1 MCRSIKTIDKG
12 LHDLD
17 ARYGDEVVWRAY
29 DSMVAVASEMYD
41 EISTFKFWVFHYR
54 WWYR

>member
-17 ARYGDEVVWRAY
+17 TRYGDEVVWRAY
-29 DSMVAVASEMYD
+29 DSMVAVVSEMYD
-41 EISTFKFWVFHYR
+41 EISTFNFGVFQYK

>member
-1 MCRSIKTIDKG
+1 MDKG
-12 LHDLD
+12 LHVLV

-29 DSMVAVASEMYD
+29 DSMVAVVSEMYD
-41 EISTFKFWVFHYR
+41 EISTFNFGVFQYK